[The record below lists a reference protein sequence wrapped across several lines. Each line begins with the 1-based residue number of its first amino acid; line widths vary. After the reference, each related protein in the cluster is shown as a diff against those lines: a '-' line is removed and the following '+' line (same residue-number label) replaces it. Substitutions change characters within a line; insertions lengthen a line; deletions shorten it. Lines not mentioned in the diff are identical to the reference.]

1 MARSLGVLAVVGGLL
16 IGCVTINVPA
26 GPSATGSPSAKPTG
40 CRHGQRGR
48 YSEAFPKPHADAGSH
63 ADAHG
68 ERCADTDRHSRHI
81 GSAELQ
87 PGRSRELRRK
97 HAALQR

>member
-26 GPSATGSPSAKPTG
+26 GPSATGSPSAKPTAAATASVVATP
-40 CRHGQRGR
+40 RP
-48 YSEAFPKPHADAGSH
+48 SPSPNADADSH

-68 ERCADTDRHSRHI
+68 ERCADTDRHGRHI
-81 GSAELQ
+81 GS
-87 PGRSRELRRK
+87 RR
-97 HAALQR
+97 APARPES